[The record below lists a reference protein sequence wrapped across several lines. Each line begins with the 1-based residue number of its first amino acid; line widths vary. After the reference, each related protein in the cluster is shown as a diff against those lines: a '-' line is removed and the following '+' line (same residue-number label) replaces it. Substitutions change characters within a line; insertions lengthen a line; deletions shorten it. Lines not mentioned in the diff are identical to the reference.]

1 MLRIIL
7 YTGLGNLSWC
17 FNMFQSWKH
26 YFSSCGY
33 PQTKK
38 LIQSIGSDYETCFQI
53 HCPSREGYM
62 FGIIVVV
69 KTYITTNMI
78 IVTQVARR
86 VLRGRLPVLDEAVQ
100 KKFPN
105 RIVGVPWK
113 HFRILCCC
121 RSTALLSGINQYQ
134 CGMRTICLMFNIFHR
149 GETQYAYCYFFTSV
163 GNALTHWAETKWP
176 PFSRRHFQVH
186 FLEWKCMNFD

>member
-1 MLRIIL
+1 MRTEYNSVLSLRTQLFVLRIIL

-100 KKFPN
+100 NKFPKQN
-105 RIVGVPWK
+105 RRGTMET
-113 HFRILCCC
+113 FQDFM
-121 RSTALLSGINQYQ
+121 LLQIN
-134 CGMRTICLMFNIFHR
+134 CVI
-149 GETQYAYCYFFTSV
+149 
-163 GNALTHWAETKWP
+163 KW
-176 PFSRRHFQVH
+176 
-186 FLEWKCMNFD
+186 N